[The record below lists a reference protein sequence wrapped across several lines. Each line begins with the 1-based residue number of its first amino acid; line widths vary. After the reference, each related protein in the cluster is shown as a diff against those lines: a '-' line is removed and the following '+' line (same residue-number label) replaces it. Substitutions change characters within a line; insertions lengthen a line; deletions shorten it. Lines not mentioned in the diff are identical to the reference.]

1 MKTRIYVAC
10 SKLPPGFTE
19 RSEAKPAVRIK
30 YKWEYQDD
38 EGRILVL
45 WCAGEHE
52 GDHEWR
58 IKGEW
63 VALSELIRAGKVKVV
78 E

>member
-10 SKLPPGFTE
+10 SKLPPGFTKH
-19 RSEAKPAVRIK
+19 SEAKPFVRIK
-30 YKWEYQDD
+30 FKWEYQDD
-38 EGRILVL
+38 EERTLLL
-45 WCAGEHE
+45 WCTGEHE

-58 IKGEW
+58 IKGER
-63 VALSELIRAGKVKVV
+63 VTLSELVKAGKVKVV